1 MIDFD
6 QEWIA
11 RLGVLRTLN
20 DCRVAHCG
28 YCNKPMREV
37 CRCATTPA
45 KDLSVEA
52 AEQSADDEPPPSG
65 WMSRPPLL

>member
-11 RLGVLRTLN
+11 RLQVLRTLN
-20 DCRVAHCG
+20 DCWVAHCG
-28 YCNKPMREV
+28 YCGQPMREA

-45 KDLSVEA
+45 KDMPVEA
-52 AEQSADDEPPPSG
+52 AEQPADEPPPSG